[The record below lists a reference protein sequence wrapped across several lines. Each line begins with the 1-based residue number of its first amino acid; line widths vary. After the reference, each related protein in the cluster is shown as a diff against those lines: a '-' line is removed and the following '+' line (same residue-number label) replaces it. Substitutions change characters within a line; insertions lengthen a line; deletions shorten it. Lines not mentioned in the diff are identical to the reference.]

1 MSQASVS
8 HETSR
13 KKRMVACG
21 PCRERKVKCSFAHMT
36 RFLATALTLHL
47 GSGNLPCEQC
57 KRHGEQCHYPERQAK
72 RRHQRRDQ
80 ATSLVQ
86 RLESLEERLLHVAR
100 GQRAL
105 DDSPVAPADVPLSD
119 INNPL
124 EPRERPSSTWRPGPS
139 YGRSHSQSTATY
151 GDHPPN
157 LWDKSDSISTP
168 ATFPALTLTSQGEV
182 PLSDIYAHSSGT
194 GSQLRD
200 DTAVELTGLRTS
212 PIANNA
218 SHASALNPV
227 TKESLSI
234 TSLSDHVSLLSQLPS
249 SCT

>member
-1 MSQASVS
+1 
-8 HETSR
+8 
-13 KKRMVACG
+13 MVACG
-21 PCRERKVKCSFAHMT
+21 QCRERKVKCNSSHET
-36 RFLATALTLHL
+36 RFLATALTLHI

-57 KRHGEQCHYPERQAK
+57 ERHGEQCHYPERQAK

-80 ATSLVQ
+80 AKNLVQ

-105 DDSPVAPADVPLSD
+105 DDSPVEPADVPSSD
-119 INNPL
+119 INNEL
-124 EPRERPSSTWRPGPS
+124 EPRERASSTWRPGAS

-168 ATFPALTLTSQGEV
+168 ATFPALTSTSQGEA
-182 PLSDIYAHSSGT
+182 PLPDLYAHSSGP

-200 DTAVELTGLRTS
+200 DTVVELTGSRTS

-218 SHASALNPV
+218 SHASALKPV
-227 TKESLSI
+227 TKESLWI
-234 TSLSDHVSLLSQLPS
+234 TSLSDRVSLLSHL
-249 SCT
+249 